1 MANNSY
7 FMTDKEID
15 EVGKKIVSELYSN
28 REIIEMKFNGR
39 QLTGQLGALIERNI
53 SAIYSNIKDNK
64 SLQHVLVNALRY
76 SVLIEKNAILE
87 AEIKKVR
94 DACDRRK
101 NMLLVQDK
109 KLTTEPDN
117 DSVKKEIE
125 KIKMEISLL
134 ENQVETLGKN
144 SSEPPQAKKNILE
157 LAKKAYKMLLRG
169 DKTSEKLYVSV
180 CKALNVK
187 IEDSHFG
194 YNVYNNYNN
203 YHNNYQ
209 NNYQNSYK
217 PYYNRFENTEEKK
230 DIYVPP
236 SLQHNYGGY
245 RRKFKD

>member
-15 EVGKKIVSELYSN
+15 EVAKKIVSDLYSN
-28 REIIEMKFNGR
+28 REITEMKFNGR

-64 SLQHVLVNALRY
+64 SLQHVLVNAFRY

-101 NMLLVQDK
+101 NMLLVQEK

-125 KIKMEISLL
+125 KIKTEINLL
-134 ENQVETLGKN
+134 ENQIETLGKN
-144 SSEPPQAKKNILE
+144 NSEQPVTKKNILE

-169 DKTSEKLYVSV
+169 DKTSEKLYVGV

-203 YHNNYQ
+203 YQNYQ
-209 NNYQNSYK
+209 NNYK

-230 DIYVPP
+230 DIYIPP
-236 SLQHNYGGY
+236 PLQHNYGGGY
-245 RRKFKD
+245 RRYNKSNVA

>member
-15 EVGKKIVSELYSN
+15 EVAKKIVLDLYTN
-28 REIIEMKFNGR
+28 REITEMKFNGR
-39 QLTGQLGALIERNI
+39 QLTGQLGSLIERSI
-53 SAIYSNIKDNK
+53 STIYSNIKDNK
-64 SLQHVLVNALRY
+64 SLQHVLVNAMRY
-76 SVLIEKNAILE
+76 SILIEKNAILE

-101 NMLLVQDK
+101 NMLLVQEK

-117 DSVKKEIE
+117 NAVKIEIE
-125 KIKMEISLL
+125 KIKTEIDLL
-134 ENQVETLGKN
+134 EHQVEILGKN
-144 SSEPPQAKKNILE
+144 NSEPPTAKKNILD
-157 LAKKAYKMLLRG
+157 LAKKSYKMLLRC
-169 DKTSEKLYVSV
+169 DKTSEKLYVGV

-194 YNVYNNYNN
+194 YNVYNNFQYNYN
-203 YHNNYQ
+203 
-209 NNYQNSYK
+209 YK
-217 PYYNRFENTEEKK
+217 PYHNRFENTEEKK

-245 RRKFKD
+245 GNGYRRKFNN

>member
-15 EVGKKIVSELYSN
+15 EVGKKIVSELYTN
-28 REIIEMKFNGR
+28 REITEMKFNGR
-39 QLTGQLGALIERNI
+39 QLTGQLGALIERTI
-53 SAIYSNIKDNK
+53 SAIYSNVKDNK
-64 SLQHVLVNALRY
+64 SLQHVLINTMRF

-101 NMLLVQDK
+101 NMLLVQEK

-117 DSVKKEIE
+117 QAIKIEIE
-125 KIKMEISLL
+125 KTKTEINLL
-134 ENQVETLGKN
+134 ENQIEILGKN
-144 SSEPPQAKKNILE
+144 NSEPPAVKKNILE
-157 LAKKAYKMLLRG
+157 LAKKGYKMLLRG

-194 YNVYNNYNN
+194 YNVYNSYQNN
-203 YHNNYQ
+203 YQSNYQ
-209 NNYQNSYK
+209 NNYK
-217 PYYNRFENTEEKK
+217 PYHSRFENKEEKK
-230 DIYVPP
+230 DIY
-236 SLQHNYGGY
+236 
-245 RRKFKD
+245 KFTS

>member
-15 EVGKKIVSELYSN
+15 EVAKKIVSDLYSN

-39 QLTGQLGALIERNI
+39 QLTGQLSALIERSI

-101 NMLLVQDK
+101 NMLLIQEK
-109 KLTTEPDN
+109 KLTTDQDN
-117 DSVKKEIE
+117 DIVKQEIE
-125 KIKMEISLL
+125 KIKTEISLL
-134 ENQVETLGKN
+134 ENQVDILGKN
-144 SSEPPQAKKNILE
+144 NSEPPAAKKNILE

-169 DKTSEKLYVSV
+169 DKTSEKLYVGI

-194 YNVYNNYNN
+194 YNVYNGYNG
-203 YHNNYQ
+203 YQ
-209 NNYQNSYK
+209 NNYK

-236 SLQHNYGGY
+236 QLQHSYGGY
-245 RRKFKD
+245 RRKFNN

>member
-15 EVGKKIVSELYSN
+15 EVAKKIVSDLYSN
-28 REIIEMKFNGR
+28 REITEMKFNGR
-39 QLTGQLGALIERNI
+39 QLTGQLGNLIERNI
-53 SAIYSNIKDNK
+53 STIYSNIKDNK
-64 SLQHVLVNALRY
+64 SLQHVLINAFRY

-101 NMLLVQDK
+101 NMLLVQEK
-109 KLTTEPDN
+109 KLTIDPDN
-117 DSVKKEIE
+117 DSIKKEIE
-125 KIKMEISLL
+125 KIKTEINLL
-134 ENQVETLGKN
+134 ENQIEILGKN

-157 LAKKAYKMLLRG
+157 LAKKAYKMLLRS
-169 DKTSEKLYVSV
+169 DKTSEKLYVGV

-194 YNVYNNYNN
+194 YNVYNVY
-203 YHNNYQ
+203 NNYQ
-209 NNYQNSYK
+209 NNYK

-236 SLQHNYGGY
+236 PLKHNYGAGY
-245 RRKFKD
+245 RRKFNN

>member
-7 FMTDKEID
+7 FMTDKDIEEIA
-15 EVGKKIVSELYSN
+15 KKIVSDIYSN
-28 REIIEMKFNGR
+28 REITEMKFNGR

-53 SAIYSNIKDNK
+53 STIYSNIKDNK
-64 SLQHVLVNALRY
+64 SLQHVLINAFRY

-101 NMLLVQDK
+101 NMLLAHEK
-109 KLTTEPDN
+109 KLATEPDN
-117 DSVKKEIE
+117 DTVKKDID
-125 KIKMEISLL
+125 KIKTEISLL
-134 ENQVETLGKN
+134 ENQIEVLGKN
-144 SSEPPQAKKNILE
+144 SSEPPQTKKNILE

-169 DKTSEKLYVSV
+169 DKTSEKLYVGV
-180 CKALNVK
+180 CKGLNVK

-194 YNVYNNYNN
+194 YNVYNNYQYN
-203 YHNNYQ
+203 
-209 NNYQNSYK
+209 YK

-236 SLQHNYGGY
+236 QLQHNYGGY
-245 RRKFKD
+245 GGGYRRKFNN

>member
-15 EVGKKIVSELYSN
+15 EVAKKIVSDLYSN
-28 REIIEMKFNGR
+28 REITEMKFNGR
-39 QLTGQLGALIERNI
+39 QLTGKLVALIERNI

-64 SLQHVLVNALRY
+64 SLQHVLINAFRH

-101 NMLLVQDK
+101 NMLLVQEK
-109 KLTTEPDN
+109 KLTSEPDN
-117 DSVKKEIE
+117 DSIKKEIE
-125 KIKMEISLL
+125 KIKTEINLL
-134 ENQVETLGKN
+134 EHQIETLGKN
-144 SSEPPQAKKNILE
+144 NSEPPVTKKNILE

-169 DKTSEKLYVSV
+169 DKTSEKLYVGV

-203 YHNNYQ
+203 YQ
-209 NNYQNSYK
+209 NNYK

-236 SLQHNYGGY
+236 PLQHNYGGGY
-245 RRKFKD
+245 RRYNKSNVQ